1 MVATQ
6 VPAKL
11 QLPLD
16 LNSTEFANNKYE
28 YYKWMREEAPVFHGK
43 LSILDVYILS
53 RYDDCV
59 SFLKDPRFVRNRT
72 TATGSKMPF
81 PMPVPIPKSTRLM
94 AQSMITED
102 EPDHRR
108 LRNLVHQAFT
118 RHSLEKM
125 SARIEV
131 LTHELLDKAEAQGT
145 IDLKEAYALPIPVKV
160 IQEMMGVDDADM
172 PKFKDGLTALK
183 DGFSGWTVVRTFL
196 WDMPRLSKFIRGLI
210 ARKRSNPQDDILTKL
225 IQAED
230 EGEKLNEDEL
240 VSMVFLMI
248 VAGYETTVQ
257 LITNGVLTLLQ
268 HPDQLEKLRN
278 QPELID
284 SAIEEIL
291 RYCGPVQST
300 KPAYALEDVTLRG
313 VTIPK
318 GSAVMPFLG
327 AANHDPSVFEN
338 PEVFDIERFPNKHL
352 GFGSGIHA
360 CLGAPLARMETKI
373 ALTNLLQRNPS
384 LRLAIDSSELELQ
397 VRPGWHTYKRLPIT
411 LGTSGGI
418 GAETYGYEFRD

>member
-6 VPAKL
+6 SAAKL
-11 QLPLD
+11 HFPPD
-16 LNSTEFANNKYE
+16 LNSKEFANNKYA
-28 YYKWMREEAPVFHGK
+28 YYKWMREESPVFHGK
-43 LSILDVYILS
+43 VSVIDAYIVS

-59 SFLKDPRFVRNRT
+59 SLLKDPRFVRNRT
-72 TATGSKMPF
+72 TATGGGRM
-81 PMPVPIPKSTRLM
+81 PIPLPKSAQLM

-125 SARIEV
+125 SSRIEQ
-131 LTHELLDKAEAQGT
+131 LTNHLLDQAEAHSIQQGAV
-145 IDLKEAYALPIPVKV
+145 DLKEAYALPIPVTV

-172 PKFKDGLTALK
+172 PRFKEGLAVLK
-183 DGFSGWTVVRTFL
+183 DGFSGWTIVRSLF
-196 WDMPRLSKFIRGLI
+196 WDMPRLSKFIRELI
-210 ARKRSNPQDDILTKL
+210 NRKRSNPQDDILTKL

-240 VSMVFLMI
+240 VGMVFLMI

-257 LITNGVLTLLQ
+257 LITNGVLALLQ
-268 HPDQLEKLRN
+268 HPDQLEKLRAR
-278 QPELID
+278 PELID
-284 SAIEEIL
+284 SAVEEIL
-291 RYCGPVQST
+291 RYLGPVQAT
-300 KPAYALEDVTLRG
+300 KPAYALEDVTLHG

-318 GSAVMPFLG
+318 GSVVMPFLG
-327 AANHDPSVFEN
+327 AANHDPAVFEN
-338 PEVFDIERFPNKHL
+338 PDVFDIERFPNKHL

-373 ALTNLLQRNPS
+373 AIANLLKRNPN
-384 LRLAIDSSELELQ
+384 LQLAVDPTELELQ
-397 VRPGWHTYKRLPIT
+397 IRPGWHTYKKLPVV
-411 LGTSGGI
+411 LG
-418 GAETYGYEFRD
+418 

>member
-1 MVATQ
+1 MVTTQ
-6 VPAKL
+6 TAQKL

-16 LNSTEFANNKYE
+16 LGSKDFANNKYE
-28 YYKWMREEAPVFHGK
+28 YYKWLREEAPVFHGK
-43 LSILDVYILS
+43 ISILDAYILS

-59 SFLKDPRFVRNRT
+59 NFLKDPRFVRNRT
-72 TATGSKMPF
+72 TATGGGRMPF
-81 PMPVPIPKSTRLM
+81 SMPLPIPKSTQLLG
-94 AQSMITED
+94 QSMITED

-125 SARIEV
+125 SARIDE
-131 LTHELLDKAEAQGT
+131 LTHDLLDKAEAKGT
-145 IDLKEAYALPIPVKV
+145 VDLKEAYALPIPVTV

-183 DGFSGWTVVRTFL
+183 DGFSGWTIVRAFL
-196 WDMPRLSKFIRGLI
+196 WDIPRLSKFIRELI
-210 ARKRSNPQDDILTKL
+210 VRKRSNPQDDILTKL

-230 EGEKLNEDEL
+230 EGAKLNEDEL

-278 QPELID
+278 RPELIE
-284 SAIEEIL
+284 SAVEEIL
-291 RYCGPVQST
+291 RYFGPVHST

-313 VTIPK
+313 IKIPK

-327 AANHDPSVFEN
+327 AANHDPAVFEN

-352 GFGSGIHA
+352 GFGSGIHS

-373 ALTNLLQRNPS
+373 AIANLIKRNPNM
-384 LRLAIDSSELELQ
+384 RLAVDLSALVIQ
-397 VRPGWHTYKRLPIT
+397 ARPGWHTYESLPVA
-411 LGTSGGI
+411 L
-418 GAETYGYEFRD
+418 